1 MKAAVLLDEEC
12 IEVRDWP
19 QPELKEGWVVV
30 APAFASI
37 CGTDAHIYKGEFK
50 GRVTYPRVL
59 GHEISGVVA
68 EVGPGVTGV
77 EVGQRVVVDPI
88 NPCGVCPACIDGR
101 MSGCLNMKLTGVD
114 VDGGFAELV
123 TTLAKKVHPI
133 PDLLSLKYAAMCEI
147 YTIGVHAMRRTRPEP
162 ADTVVIL
169 GAGRLG
175 LAILEVLRQTA
186 VGTIIITDIK
196 DYRLK
201 VAGKLGA
208 DFTVNVLQKDPVEEV
223 MRITDGRGA
232 DKVLEAVG
240 TAKLGKSGKQPMT
253 EAAEMIR
260 PAGRIIVLGQGSEEE
275 PIFWR
280 RFVWK
285 EAEIVASRV
294 SQGEFPRTI
303 SMFSRGLFNPEL
315 LITHTL
321 PLDEAKRAFELVE
334 SETEEVI
341 KIMFEIGGEK

>member
-1 MKAAVLLDEEC
+1 
-12 IEVRDWP
+12 
-19 QPELKEGWVVV
+19 
-30 APAFASI
+30 
-37 CGTDAHIYKGEFK
+37 
-50 GRVTYPRVL
+50 
-59 GHEISGVVA
+59 
-68 EVGPGVTGV
+68 
-77 EVGQRVVVDPI
+77 
-88 NPCGVCPACIDGR
+88 
-101 MSGCLNMKLTGVD
+101 MKLTGVD
-114 VDGGFAELV
+114 LDGGFAELV
-123 TTLAKKVHPI
+123 VTPAKKVHPI
-133 PDLLSLKYAAMCEI
+133 PDSLSLKHAGLCEI

-175 LAILEVLRQTA
+175 LAVLEVLRQTA

-196 DYRLK
+196 NYRLK
-201 VAGKLGA
+201 VAEELGA
-208 DFTVNVLQKDPVEEV
+208 DFTINVLKKDPVEEV
-223 MRITDGRGA
+223 MKVTRGRGA

-260 PAGRIIVLGQGSEEE
+260 PAGRIVVLGQGNEEE
-275 PIFWR
+275 PVFWR
-280 RFVWK
+280 KFVWK

-303 SMFSRGLFNPEL
+303 SMFSRGLFHPDS

-321 PLDEAKRAFELVE
+321 PLDDAQKAFELVE

-341 KIMFEIGGEK
+341 KIMFEISGEK